1 MGVAGGG
8 GQENPSGRWILL
20 LRWPGTSH
28 LKYFSLLGY
37 LYHQNRVIPPNQ
49 DKMPQDHLQVMILR
63 HLRVMLS
70 FVGR

>member
-8 GQENPSGRWILL
+8 GRRTL
-20 LRWPGTSH
+20 H
-28 LKYFSLLGY
+28 LKYSPLLGY
-37 LYHQNRVIPPNQ
+37 LYHQNRVISPNQ

-70 FVGR
+70 FCRKVI